1 MSNNVIIDD
10 LSDNELI
17 NKIGADDYKE
27 KTQLILIANIR
38 DSERKNRE
46 AKKEY
51 GNGICV
57 KGTLLNVSGFH
68 FLSLTNKKV
77 RSGKNWESSI
87 CISPSNNISPLQAST
102 FFHTKTDRTATGSKA
117 GFTYQILT
125 KDGVIKG
132 YISVA
137 WENPFIGKFITRVR
151 ISRRV
156 DQLEKC
162 FDELS
167 KSDSR
172 EIDSD
177 DAVKGL
183 GYQMEKYFTILYIQ
197 DTTISLFIK
206 IDTDELVRNFFDRK
220 RPSISEAHTDFTWEN
235 WSRTESVGGNV
246 GTLFKPHNCQNKELC
261 IVDKDTNTSF
271 VHGLSEILEIVQQA
285 EKNDMKLRA
294 HGSKWSLNNIAYN
307 KEYLIDSSQLKY
319 CLVGLSDDAHV
330 TNNYKAKRD
339 RLSFVQCGVM
349 VKDLNEKLQKKNL
362 ALSTSGASDGQTLVG
377 AVSTGT
383 HGSAHEVGA
392 MQDYVKGIHLVT
404 GPGKH
409 VFIQREGDHEV
420 ITKDFCDWLGGAE
433 LINDDEMFYS
443 ALVGFGSFG
452 IVHALLIEVEPL
464 YLLKRVVKNLNFSEV
479 KNAIC
484 TLDMSGLGLPGDEL
498 PFHFEITLNPW
509 YQKDSDKGAF
519 VRTYY
524 KHTYDQVLKN
534 TYLTKDKCDPSGEVA
549 EWLFTHI
556 PDFIESSAIPFFLQG
571 KLEKEYLKP
580 AQDDNKYMRFPGAF
594 FSSDC
599 SDAPTSLDK
608 VSGTSF
614 EISVPFS
621 HIEDALNLILN
632 ETEAH
637 VFGAALAFR
646 YVKSSSATLAFTGN
660 FENNTNEK
668 FSDIVVTIEMPGGQN
683 SLSKEAHKA
692 IFKAFDNSDIPHRY
706 HWGQDFPIN
715 NKWVIKSY
723 GKAKV
728 NLWMRKRS
736 ELLGEKGCKMFSNK
750 LVESIALSEY
760 RQ

>member
-17 NKIGADDYKE
+17 NKIGADAYKE
-27 KTQLILIANIR
+27 KTQHILIANIR

-57 KGTLLNVSGFH
+57 KGTFLNVSGFY

-77 RSGKNWESSI
+77 GSGKSWENST

-102 FFHTKTDRTATGSKA
+102 FFHTKTDGAATGSKA
-117 GFTYQILT
+117 GFTYQILAE
-125 KDGVIKG
+125 DGVIKG

-137 WENPFIGKFITRVR
+137 WENSFNGKFITRVR
-151 ISRRV
+151 ISRRA

-177 DAVKGL
+177 EAVKGL
-183 GYQMEKYFTILYIQ
+183 GYQIEKCFTILYIQ
-197 DTTISLFIK
+197 DTTVPLFIK
-206 IDTDELVRNFFDRK
+206 IDTDELVRNYVDRE
-220 RPSISEAHTDFTWEN
+220 RPSLSEAQADLTWEN
-235 WSRTESVGGNV
+235 WSRTESVGGYV
-246 GTLFKPHNCQNKELC
+246 GTTFKPHNCQNKDLC
-261 IVDKDTNTSF
+261 IEEKDTNTSF
-271 VHGLSEILEIVQQA
+271 VHGLNEILVIVQLA

-330 TNNYKAKRD
+330 TNNYKVKRD

-392 MQDYVKGIHLVT
+392 MQNYVKGIHLVT

-433 LINDDEMFYS
+433 LINNDEMFYS

-479 KNAIC
+479 KGAIC
-484 TLDMSGLGLPGDEL
+484 TLDMSGLGLPDDEL
-498 PFHFEITLNPW
+498 PFHFEVTLNPW
-509 YQKDSDKGAF
+509 NQKDSDKGAF

-524 KHTYDQVLKN
+524 KNTYDQVFKDI
-534 TYLTKDKCDPSGEVA
+534 YLTKDKCDPACGLA
-549 EWLFTHI
+549 AWLFTHT
-556 PDFIESSAIPFFLQG
+556 PDCIESKLIPGFLQTA
-571 KLEKEYLKP
+571 LEKEYLKP

-599 SDAPTSLDK
+599 SDAPTSPDK
-608 VSGTSF
+608 ASGTSF

-621 HIEDALNLILN
+621 HIEGALDLIL
-632 ETEAH
+632 EVTKKH

-646 YVKSSSATLAFTGN
+646 YVKSSSATLAFTSN
-660 FENNTNEK
+660 FENDTNDK
-668 FSDIVVTIEMPGGQN
+668 FSDIVVAIEMPGGQN
-683 SLSKEAHKA
+683 SLSKDAHKA

-715 NKWVIKSY
+715 KEWVIKSY
-723 GKAKV
+723 GEEKV

-736 ELLGEKGCKMFSNK
+736 ELLDEKGCKMFSNK
-750 LVESIALSEY
+750 LIESIGLSEY